1 MSEFQIAP
9 AEALTVGC
17 GAYDRTWPLIAGVIR
32 PAGFRLDWAILPPEE
47 VFLRGMLGGE
57 FDITEMS
64 LSTYALLRAR
74 GVCRYVGLPV
84 FVSRKFRHSAIY
96 IRADA
101 GIDRPEDLAGRRIGV
116 PEYQLTANVWVRGL
130 LSDDYGVSADNV
142 QWVIG
147 GIDAPGREEKVPI
160 ELPARFAVTRLG
172 AGETLWQL
180 LLEGEI
186 DAIIAPRAPQA
197 FAQGHP
203 AIRRLFADVPAAEQD
218 YYRRTGL
225 FPLMH
230 VIGIREDVAERHP
243 GLPAA
248 LAEAFGAA
256 KAFAAGE
263 LHQYAYDAAMLPW
276 QEASLRETEAA
287 MGRDYWPYGLEPN
300 RRAIDTFARYQF
312 EQGIVERL
320 QSAADIFPLG

>member
-1 MSEFQIAP
+1 MSGVQISP
-9 AEALTVGC
+9 AEVLTIGC

-32 PAGFRLDWAILPPEE
+32 PPGYRLDWAILPPEE

-64 LSTYALLRAR
+64 LSTYSLLRSR
-74 GVCRYVGLPV
+74 GTCRYVGLPI

-101 GIDRPEDLAGRRIGV
+101 DIARPEDLRGRRIGM

-130 LSDDYGVSADNV
+130 LSDEYGVSADSV
-142 QWVIG
+142 HWMIG

-160 ELPARFAVTRLG
+160 DLPTRFTVTRLG
-172 AGETLWQL
+172 AGETLWQM
-180 LLEGEI
+180 LLEGRV

-203 AIRRLFADVPAAEQD
+203 AIRRLFADVPGAERD

-230 VIGIREDVAERHP
+230 VIGVRQDVMERHV

-248 LAEAFGAA
+248 LSEAFSAA

-276 QEASLRETEAA
+276 QEASLRETEAT
-287 MGRDYWPYGLEPN
+287 MGADYWPYGLEPN
-300 RRAIDTFARYQF
+300 RMAIEAFARYQF
-312 EQGIVERL
+312 EQGIVERV
-320 QSAADIFPLG
+320 QSASDIFPID